1 VYITNLVEEIQ
12 LAGGIEGALAV
23 FGIGSLISVLLGIKY
38 TDDYLRLL
46 MVAMFASLLLSMSLF
61 LFFGGTPVVSH
72 FAFFLWGLSF
82 GPLVTL
88 LHVAVSKQ
96 VDHAKDIATS
106 LQSFAF
112 NLSIMIASS
121 IAGVLL
127 GIYSA
132 MSLPALAIALA
143 IPGMFI
149 AFFVKKTLD

>member
-1 VYITNLVEEIQ
+1 
-12 LAGGIEGALAV
+12 
-23 FGIGSLISVLLGIKY
+23 
-38 TDDYLRLL
+38 
-46 MVAMFASLLLSMSLF
+46 M
-61 LFFGGTPVVSH
+61 
-72 FAFFLWGLSF
+72 
-82 GPLVTL
+82 
-88 LHVAVSKQ
+88 AVSKQ